1 MHAPVLLL
9 IVLNFALIGL
19 LPRIFFRRDGSLN
32 ARWWATALPFGVVP
46 AFLIAAYVASIA
58 PLTPRNWLPA
68 TALAAVVLSAGSIA
82 VIFLTLGTHRIPI
95 ALWHQDC
102 DAPQYI
108 VTYGAYGRIRHP
120 FYSAFILAFLA
131 AAVLLP
137 H

>member
-58 PLTPRNWLPA
+58 PLTRGTGCRLPRLP
-68 TALAAVVLSAGSIA
+68 
-82 VIFLTLGTHRIPI
+82 P
-95 ALWHQDC
+95 
-102 DAPQYI
+102 
-108 VTYGAYGRIRHP
+108 
-120 FYSAFILAFLA
+120 
-131 AAVLLP
+131 
-137 H
+137 